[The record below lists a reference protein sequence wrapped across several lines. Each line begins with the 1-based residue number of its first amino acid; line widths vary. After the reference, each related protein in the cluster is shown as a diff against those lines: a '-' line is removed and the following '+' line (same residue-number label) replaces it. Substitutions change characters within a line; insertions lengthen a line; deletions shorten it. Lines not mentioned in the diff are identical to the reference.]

1 MNCASVGRY
10 LHVWANACMCII
22 MCMHDLYAYVHVIDV
37 ISSTLTFII
46 FKECIF
52 VCVCVGGGGGG
63 LCQREK
69 ECSA

>member
-1 MNCASVGRY
+1 
-10 LHVWANACMCII
+10 MCII

-63 LCQREK
+63 YVRERK
-69 ECSA
+69 NVVHKHVFSINRHVLNNL